1 MLKSMQNIILIGL
14 STHGS
19 TQAFVEM
26 PALMLSLS
34 SPSLPLLC
42 STLLLC
48 LQNDVTMGQLA
59 GTIHP
64 YPTAA
69 ECIRQAAN
77 LFFKTYR
84 TPAVNKA
91 LEILMEDQ
99 S

>member
-1 MLKSMQNIILIGL
+1 ML
-14 STHGS
+14 
-19 TQAFVEM
+19 
-26 PALMLSLS
+26 ALD
-34 SPSLPLLC
+34 
-42 STLLLC
+42 
-48 LQNDVTMGQLA
+48 QNDVSMGQLA

-77 LFFKTYR
+77 MFIKTYR

-91 LEILMEDQ
+91 LEIIMAEQ

>member
-1 MLKSMQNIILIGL
+1 MCHLALLTFGQNNV
-14 STHGS
+14 S
-19 TQAFVEM
+19 
-26 PALMLSLS
+26 
-34 SPSLPLLC
+34 
-42 STLLLC
+42 
-48 LQNDVTMGQLA
+48 MGQLA

-77 LFFKTYR
+77 MFIKTYR

-91 LEILMEDQ
+91 LEIIMAEQ

>member
-1 MLKSMQNIILIGL
+1 
-14 STHGS
+14 
-19 TQAFVEM
+19 
-26 PALMLSLS
+26 
-34 SPSLPLLC
+34 
-42 STLLLC
+42 
-48 LQNDVTMGQLA
+48 MGQLA

-77 LFFKTYR
+77 MFVKTYR

-91 LEILMEDQ
+91 LEMIMEEQ